1 MIMYLKTRKK
11 KANPVYLS
19 NVLNSVIRDLRWE
32 HDIYFEQLKKHWES
46 IVGTAGAKN
55 THPVL
60 FNKSTLTIAV
70 SSPVWLTQARFYK
83 SSFIE
88 KINAF
93 KSQNTMVV
101 SDIVFTLDKSQ

>member
-1 MIMYLKTRKK
+1 MYIAPRKK
-11 KANPVYLS
+11 KANPVFLS
-19 NVLNSVIRDLRWE
+19 HVLNSVIREFRGE
-32 HDIYFEQLKKHWES
+32 HDIYFEQLKKHWKS

-60 FNKSTLTIAV
+60 FNKGTLTIAV

-88 KINAF
+88 KINTF
-93 KSQNTMVV
+93 KTQNTMIV